1 MEKLDKNAQIISD
14 FIYDK
19 PEVVATLINQHG
31 YNIDLDKTTLQEINQ
46 FTFEALYSE
55 NMAFGQSLDLAIAN
69 EGYLGVVITAGIAIA
84 SSIIGGMS
92 AKKEAAK
99 ARELQKNLALS
110 QMALTEKLSM
120 EQIKAQSEGQ
130 RAQILLNSALKYRE
144 LLQVESTARLKDTWI
159 YVLGLGLSMGLFY
172 GIYLISKK

>member
-19 PEVVATLINQHG
+19 PEVVATLLNKHG
-31 YNIDLDKTTLQEINQ
+31 YYIDLDKTTLQEINQ

-55 NMAFGQSLDLAIAN
+55 DMAFAQSLDLEIAN
-69 EGYLGVVITAGIAIA
+69 EGYLGAVITAAIA
-84 SSIIGGMS
+84 VGSAIVSGIMSSNQ
-92 AKKEAAK
+92 AKK
-99 ARELQKNLALS
+99 ARELQKNIALS

-130 RAQILLNSALKYRE
+130 RAQILLNSALEYRK
-144 LLQVESTARLKDTWI
+144 LLQIESTARLKDTWI

>member
-1 MEKLDKNAQIISD
+1 MEKLDTNAQIISD

-19 PEVVATLINQHG
+19 PEVVAKLLNNYG
-31 YNIDLDKTTLQEINQ
+31 YYIDLDKATLQQINQ
-46 FTFEALYSE
+46 FTFEALYSG
-55 NMAFGQSLDLAIAN
+55 NMAFAQSLDIEIAN
-69 EGYLGVVITAGIAIA
+69 EGYLGAVVTVAIA
-84 SSIIGGMS
+84 VGSAIVSGIS
-92 AKKEAAK
+92 AKNQAKK
-99 ARELQKNLALS
+99 AREQQKNIALS

-130 RAQILLNSALKYRE
+130 RAQILLNSALEYRK
-144 LLQVESTARLKDTWI
+144 LLQTESTARLKDTWI

>member
-1 MEKLDKNAQIISD
+1 MEKLSPNFQIISD
-14 FIYDK
+14 FIYQK
-19 PEVVATLINQHG
+19 PEVVAMLLNQYG
-31 YNIDLDKTTLQEINQ
+31 YNINLDKTTLQEINQ
-46 FTFEALYSE
+46 FAFEALYSGNAE
-55 NMAFGQSLDLAIAN
+55 FAQSLDEAIEN
-69 EGYLGVVITAGIAIA
+69 DGYLGIAVTVGLAVA

-92 AKKEAAK
+92 AKKEAAR
-99 ARELQKNLALS
+99 ARELQKNIALS

-130 RAQILLNSALKYRE
+130 RAQILLNSALEYRK

-159 YVLGLGLSMGLFY
+159 YIVGLGLGMGMFY

>member
-19 PEVVATLINQHG
+19 PEVVATLLNQHG

-55 NMAFGQSLDLAIAN
+55 NMAFAQSLDLEIAN
-69 EGYLGVVITAGIAIA
+69 EGYLGAVITVALAVGSAIV
-84 SSIIGGMS
+84 SGM
-92 AKKEAAK
+92 AAK
-99 ARELQKNLALS
+99 NEAKRARELQKNLALS

-159 YVLGLGLSMGLFY
+159 YVLGLGLTMGLFY

>member
-1 MEKLDKNAQIISD
+1 MDKLDKNAQIISD

-19 PEVVATLINQHG
+19 PEVVATLLNKHG
-31 YNIDLDKTTLQEINQ
+31 YYIDVDKTTLQEINQ

-55 NMAFGQSLDLAIAN
+55 DMAFAQSLDLEIAN
-69 EGYLGVVITAGIAIA
+69 EGYLGVVVTAAIA
-84 SSIIGGMS
+84 VGSSIVSGVLGS
-92 AKKEAAK
+92 NQAKK
-99 ARELQKNLALS
+99 ARELQKNIALS

-130 RAQILLNSALKYRE
+130 RAQILLNSALEYRK
-144 LLQVESTARLKDTWI
+144 LLQIESTARLKDTWI

>member
-19 PEVVATLINQHG
+19 PEVVATLLNKHG
-31 YNIDLDKTTLQEINQ
+31 YYIDVDKTTLQEINQ

-55 NMAFGQSLDLAIAN
+55 DMAFAQSLDLEIAN
-69 EGYLGVVITAGIAIA
+69 EGYLGAVITVAIA
-84 SSIIGGMS
+84 VGSAIVSGIS
-92 AKKEAAK
+92 AKNQAK
-99 ARELQKNLALS
+99 RARELQKNIALS

-120 EQIKAQSEGQ
+120 EQLKAQSEGQ
-130 RAQILLNSALKYRE
+130 RAQILLNSALEYRK
-144 LLQVESTARLKDTWI
+144 LLQIESTARLKDTWI

>member
-19 PEVVATLINQHG
+19 PEVVATLLNKHG
-31 YNIDLDKTTLQEINQ
+31 YYIDLDKTTLQEINQ

-55 NMAFGQSLDLAIAN
+55 DMEFAQSLDLEIAN
-69 EGYLGVVITAGIAIA
+69 EGYLGAVVTVAIA
-84 SSIIGGMS
+84 VGSAIVSGIS
-92 AKKEAAK
+92 AKKEAK
-99 ARELQKNLALS
+99 RARELQKNIALS

-130 RAQILLNSALKYRE
+130 RAQILLNSALEYRK
-144 LLQVESTARLKDTWI
+144 LLQIESTARLKDTWI
-159 YVLGLGLSMGLFY
+159 YVLGLGLSIGLFY